1 MLIRTALRIHPG
13 DVVAL
18 VGGGGKTTLMFRL
31 ADELVVDGLKVVTTM
46 TTKIFVEQM
55 SRAPARLVLQ
65 GEGALLSQLPGL
77 LAEHGHVL
85 LAGGTIVEQEKV
97 QGLGC
102 ALIDRIAAHPSV
114 DVIVIEADGARCL
127 PFKAPAAHEP
137 VIPAATSVVVPIVG
151 LDVIGHPLTAE
162 FVHRPERVAALT
174 GASLGDPVTPAMV
187 AAVLAHPLGGAK
199 GTAAARLVPF
209 INKSDVGAGIGERGS
224 GTAEREPDTG
234 DRILDAGDRNLQ
246 SWANEVGPI
255 FNLQSRAPA
264 AARET
269 ARLLLQHPRVS
280 AVLIGAAQTDDPIH
294 EVWGRVHAVV
304 LAAGE
309 ARRYGSLKQLLPW
322 EGLPLVAHVV
332 RQALACPDIDRVA
345 VTVGAQEA
353 AVWDALGVLSG
364 DPRLQ
369 IVAVPDWSAGQSRSV
384 RAGLAAVTAGP
395 GHSAPPTPAPP
406 VGTDPGPAGAAVF
419 LLADQPG
426 VTPELLTALIQRHRE
441 TLAPVVAP
449 RHAGQRG
456 NPVLFDRT
464 TFAAIAALTGDTG
477 ARAIIRQHQHRV
489 AYVDWPTDDVLK
501 DIDTPADYRPPP

>member
-353 AVWDALGVLSG
+353 AVRDALGCSPATPGCRSSPCPTGQRGRVAACAR
-364 DPRLQ
+364 PRRRHRR
-369 IVAVPDWSAGQSRSV
+369 ARSQ
-384 RAGLAAVTAGP
+384 RAP
-395 GHSAPPTPAPP
+395 H
-406 VGTDPGPAGAAVF
+406 AGAAGRDRPRSRRSSRF
-419 LLADQPG
+419 PPRRPARG
-426 VTPELLTALIQRHRE
+426 HPELLTALIQRHRE

-477 ARAIIRQHQHRV
+477 ARAIIRQHQHRA